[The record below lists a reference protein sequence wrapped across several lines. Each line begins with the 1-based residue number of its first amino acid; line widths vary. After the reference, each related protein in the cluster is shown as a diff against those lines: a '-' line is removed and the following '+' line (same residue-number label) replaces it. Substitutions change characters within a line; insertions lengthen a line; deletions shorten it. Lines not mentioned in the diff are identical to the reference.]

1 MSGVTHVSFSRE
13 LQMKHKDSGPQD
25 CSCALLLLHRTSS
38 TLAYRSPKD
47 PSADMACQFNHHP
60 LRTAQRERAE

>member
-25 CSCALLLLHRTSS
+25 CSRALLLLHS
-38 TLAYRSPKD
+38 TTVPWLTVA